1 MKKIFLGFIAL
12 LVSLTL
18 FAAPRTA
25 EQAAAIAAQFT
36 NQQPQLRQL
45 HKSARTATTMRL
57 AHKALQ
63 NDSQDAAFY
72 VFNQEGNKGF
82 VIVSADDRTVED
94 VLGYTDKGSF
104 DSEHINP
111 NLRWWLQRYTDE
123 ITGMQTLDET
133 ELINERKARKATQ
146 VTAITPLLKNAAGQ
160 EITWYQEA
168 PYWNY
173 CPIDQRD
180 NTRCLTGCVATATSA
195 IMYKWRHPAQGH
207 GTHSYTWNDCKDD
220 NCNRYWEV
228 PMSSNFDT
236 VTYQW
241 DNLLPSYCIYEEER
255 PGVTQAQRNA
265 VASLMYNVGI
275 AANMQYG
282 GTANGGS
289 GAWTDEMAYGLQK
302 YFDYEFDKFITMYS
316 QNDYG
321 TAAVSPAEYSVT
333 KTKIAEY
340 FNADLEAGR
349 PILMGG
355 EGDGGHEFVCDGRD
369 SYGKFHINFGWEGDG
384 NGYYTLTSLGPS
396 GSRFSNNLD
405 ALIGLRPKTSSPGE
419 STDLVETDAAEK
431 AVKVLENG
439 RIVIIRDKD
448 KYSILGQKIQ

>member
-1 MKKIFLGFIAL
+1 MRKIFLGFIAI
-12 LVSLTL
+12 LVSMTL

-36 NQQPQLRQL
+36 NQQPQLCQL

-63 NDSQDAAFY
+63 NNSEDAAFY

-104 DSEHINP
+104 DIEKINP
-111 NLRWWLQRYTDE
+111 NLRWWLSRYTDE
-123 ITGMQTLDET
+123 ITGMQTLDEN
-133 ELINERKARKATQ
+133 ELAQEKKARKATQ
-146 VTAITPLLKNAAGQ
+146 VIAITPLLKNQDGV
-160 EITWYQEA
+160 EITWYQET

-180 NTRCLTGCVATATSA
+180 NTRCLTGCVATATAA

-207 GTHSYTWNDCKDD
+207 GTHSYIWKDCK
-220 NCNRYWEV
+220 NNSCNNYVEIT
-228 PMSSNFDT
+228 MASNFDT
-236 VTYQW
+236 VTFQW
-241 DNLLPSYCIYEEER
+241 DNLLPAYE
-255 PGVTQAQRNA
+255 GKNATTAQKNA

-289 GAWTDEMAYGLQK
+289 GAWTDEMAYGLMN

-316 QNDYG
+316 QDDYG

-369 SYGKFHINFGWEGDG
+369 SSGKFHINFGWEGDG

-405 ALIGLRPKTSSPGE
+405 ALIGLRPVDSVDPGE
-419 STDLVETDAAEK
+419 HTDFVHSTVERAATK
-431 AVKVLENG
+431 IFENG
-439 RIVIIRDKD
+439 RMVIIRDNE